1 MSLLSE
7 LVLHPRTAKQLTQIT
22 HNLPHALIIGGSIGV
37 GVAQAAKA
45 IAQAVGSPEFVV
57 LPKKKSNTEFVVDMD
72 EGSTVIGDIRL
83 LYVQTRTK
91 QPGKQVYI
99 IDTGRKS
106 MTVGAQ
112 NALLKLLEEPR
123 NDVHF
128 IIATHSVD
136 QLLPTIASRC
146 QQLTLRDITG
156 EQTAEYIKEL
166 GVTDVTMSRRLAFVG
181 RGRPALI
188 KRLATDKELYDA
200 RVTIMSDAKV
210 ILAGNHYEKIIAL
223 QKYRESRSDSLTLLG
238 DMIYQLQ
245 IVLKSNPDRR
255 LVADI
260 EGYLKSSDRINAG
273 GNVRLQL
280 TAGVL

>member
-1 MSLLSE
+1 MSLLNQ
-7 LVLHPRTAKQLTQIT
+7 LVLHPRTAKQLTHIT
-22 HNLPHALIIGGSIGV
+22 HNLPHALIISGSIGI
-37 GVAQAAKA
+37 GVTQVAKA

-57 LPKKKSNTEFVVDMD
+57 LPKKKSSTEFVVDMD

-83 LYVQTRTK
+83 LYTQTRTR

-99 IDTGRKS
+99 IDTGQKS

-123 NDVHF
+123 SNVHF
-128 IIATHSVD
+128 IIATHNLD
-136 QLLPTIASRC
+136 QLLPAIVSRS
-146 QQLTLRDITG
+146 QQLTLLDITN
-156 EQTAEYIKEL
+156 EQTTKYISEL
-166 GVTDVTMSRRLAFVG
+166 GVTDVTMAKRLAFVG

-188 KRLATDKELYDA
+188 KRLATDKAQYDA
-200 RVTIMSDAKV
+200 RVTIMSDAKT
-210 ILAGNHYEKIIAL
+210 ILAGNRYEKITAL
-223 QKYRESRSDSLTLLG
+223 QKYRDSRPDSLTLLG